1 MSTRSGGLSLAGA
14 KAIKDLE
21 GEGQS
26 VHIKDAMGELLYY
39 TEDKSK
45 KKLPVEI
52 DVVGTYSPHY
62 RKAQQHM
69 RTRIMKHARRNDPDA
84 ERALEEAITLIARC
98 CLSWR
103 GVVYD
108 DQVDEPE
115 WIPFSFDNTKM
126 VLTEMPWIVEQL
138 DMAMSDHEGFIKGGS
153 PD

>member
-1 MSTRSGGLSLAGA
+1 MGTRSGGLSLAGA
-14 KAIKDLE
+14 KAIKENE

-26 VHIKDAMGELLYY
+26 VHIKDALGELLYY
-39 TEDKSK
+39 TDGKSK
-45 KKLPVEI
+45 KDMPVEI

-62 RKAQQHM
+62 RRAQQHM

-84 ERALEEAITLIARC
+84 ERALEEAIALIARC
-98 CLSWR
+98 CLGWR

-108 DQVDEPE
+108 DTVKEPE
-115 WIPFSFDNTKM
+115 DIPFSFENTKI

-138 DMAMSDHEGFIKGGS
+138 DMAMGDHEGFIKGGS